1 MPMLRVRVITPV
13 YNDWVSFSKLLQE
26 LDRVA
31 ADPSLRLYVSAIDD
45 GSTESAAGSLGPVL
59 SLRHLVGVEIVHLK
73 LNVGHQRAIAVGLC
87 MAADDSDSDAVIV
100 LDADGEDPPDAIPLL
115 LAASNLEEAVS
126 VVAQRRRRRESL
138 AFRISYRAYK
148 SFFLLLTGKT
158 IDFGNFSLHS
168 TKAVQRLTLLP
179 DLWNN
184 LAAAILRSKIP
195 LLSVPVDRGRRY
207 AGTSKMNY
215 ISLVVHGFGFI
226 SAYADTIFV
235 RLLALSAGLVAL
247 TMLSS
252 LVLLILRIFV
262 PKLATPGWATTI
274 VFGLA
279 IITLQLMM
287 TALSSILML
296 LNNRVQRLIRPRDE
310 WPSYV
315 DSREQLLCE
324 QAQVLPVPPSY
335 IER

>member
-59 SLRHLVGVEIVHLK
+59 SLRHLVGVEIV
-73 LNVGHQRAIAVGLC
+73 AVGLC